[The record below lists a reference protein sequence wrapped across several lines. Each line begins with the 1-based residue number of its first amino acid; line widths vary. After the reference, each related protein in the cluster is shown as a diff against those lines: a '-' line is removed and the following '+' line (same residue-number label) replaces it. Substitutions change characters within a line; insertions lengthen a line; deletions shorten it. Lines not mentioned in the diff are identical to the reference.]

1 MLNDEKY
8 ACRLEALEGQL
19 KNETVLTPDLIRK
32 VITDACTRLPTMKKA
47 GKSIGLERLIEI
59 GAWCDATLALIEIE
73 LPQWSIRRLAH
84 EDGESFCS
92 LSRQPAL
99 PIEFD
104 DTADASH
111 PVLPLA
117 ILAAFLE
124 ARRRA
129 GAARATR
136 AATVPQVRA
145 TEGNAICT
153 DNFV

>member
-1 MLNDEKY
+1 MLYDEKY
-8 ACRLEALEGQL
+8 ASGIETLAGQL
-19 KNETVLTPDLIRK
+19 KNETALTPDLIRK
-32 VITDACTRLPTMKKA
+32 VITDACTRFPAMKKA

-59 GAWCDATLALIEIE
+59 GAWCDATLALVEIE
-73 LPQWSIRRLAH
+73 LPHWGIRRLAH
-84 EDGESFCS
+84 EDGEWFCS

-117 ILAAFLE
+117 ILGAFLE
-124 ARRRA
+124 ARRRVG
-129 GAARATR
+129 GARETR
-136 AATVPQVRA
+136 ALAVPQVGE
-145 TEGNAICT
+145 TGGYAICS

>member
-1 MLNDEKY
+1 MRHDEKY
-8 ACRLEALEGQL
+8 AIGLEALEGQL
-19 KNETVLTPDLIRK
+19 RNEKALTPDLIRK
-32 VITDACTRLPTMKKA
+32 VITDACTRFPAMKKA

-59 GAWCDATLALIEIE
+59 GAWCDVALALVEIE
-73 LPQWSIRRLAH
+73 LPHWSLRRLAH
-84 EDGESFCS
+84 EDGEWFCS

-117 ILAAFLE
+117 ILSAFLE
-124 ARRRA
+124 ARRRV
-129 GAARATR
+129 GAARDTR
-136 AATVPQVRA
+136 ASTVPQVRA
-145 TEGNAICT
+145 TGGYAICS